1 VRDPFEGVSVRG
13 RKAMLLT
20 AAGAVLL
27 LAYGLVFPTQVAI
40 VGVVL
45 TLPLIIMLH
54 EAGHF
59 FSAKRTGMKVTEFF
73 IGFGP
78 RIWSIKRGETEYG
91 IKAVLL
97 GGYCRIIGMTN
108 LEDVDPEDEP
118 RAYRSKGY
126 LARVFV
132 AGAGPAVHF
141 VIALV
146 LMFAIL
152 FIAGDTR
159 HQRALT
165 KLDQVTVGAKA
176 AGLRAGDQIVS
187 IGGTRI
193 TDWRQV
199 AGAIAPHHAGERVR
213 FVVDRGG
220 VLVAKDVEL
229 TETVLEDG
237 KAHVIAGVSASI
249 VTPQPGFFA
258 SIQKAPGGVVAVASE
273 SVNALGSIFSPSGM
287 SNYFHVLAGSDK
299 ESVDQNT
306 RFLSP
311 IGFASVA
318 ADAVDAG
325 WLAVVGLLL
334 VINVFVGL
342 VNLVPLLPFDG
353 GHIAIATYE
362 KISSLIM
369 RRKVTVDA
377 AKLMP
382 IAGAVLVL
390 LLFIFVSSVFLD
402 VTRPV
407 SNPF

>member
-1 VRDPFEGVSVRG
+1 MRDPFEGVSVRG
-13 RKAMLLT
+13 RKAVLLT
-20 AAGAVLL
+20 AAAAVLL
-27 LAYGLVFPTQVAI
+27 LAYGLMFPTQVAI

-59 FSAKRTGMKVTEFF
+59 FTAKRTGMKVTEFF

-91 IKAVLL
+91 VKAVLL

-108 LEDVDPEDEP
+108 LEDLDPEDEP

-126 LARVFV
+126 FARVLV
-132 AGAGPAVHF
+132 AAAGPAVHF
-141 VIALV
+141 IIALV
-146 LMFAIL
+146 LMFTIL
-152 FIAGDTR
+152 FAAGDTR
-159 HQRALT
+159 HERVLT
-165 KLDQVTVGAKA
+165 RLKEVSVGAEA
-176 AGLRAGDQIVS
+176 AGLRAGDRIVS

-193 TDWRQV
+193 TNWDQV
-199 AGAIAPHHAGERVR
+199 AGVIGKHKAGESVR
-213 FVVDRGG
+213 IVVDRGG
-220 VLVAKDVEL
+220 ATIARDVEL
-229 TETVLEDG
+229 TQRVDAGRT
-237 KAHVIAGVSASI
+237 HVVAGVTAA
-249 VTPQPGFFA
+249 TFLPRPGLFG
-258 SIQKAPGGVVAVASE
+258 SLQKAPGGVVYVAHE
-273 SVNALGSIFSPSGM
+273 SISALGSIFSPSGM
-287 SNYFHVLAGSDK
+287 SNYFHVLAGTDK
-299 ESVDQNT
+299 DKADQNT

-311 IGFASVA
+311 IGFATVA
-318 ADAVDAG
+318 KHAVDAG

-362 KISSLIM
+362 KVSSMIL
-369 RRKVTVDA
+369 RRKIQVDA

-382 IAGAVLVL
+382 IAGVVLVL

-402 VTRPV
+402 VTHPV
-407 SNPF
+407 ANPY

>member
-1 VRDPFEGVSVRG
+1 MRDPFEGVSVRG
-13 RKAMLLT
+13 RKAIVLT
-20 AAGAVLL
+20 AASAVLL
-27 LAYGLVFPTQVAI
+27 FAYGLVFPTQVAI

-59 FSAKRTGMKVTEFF
+59 FAAKRTGMKVTEFF
-73 IGFGP
+73 VGFGP
-78 RIWSIKRGETEYG
+78 RIWSVTRGETEYG
-91 IKAVLL
+91 VKAVLL

-126 LARVFV
+126 FARVLV
-132 AGAGPAVHF
+132 AVAGPAVHF

-146 LMFAIL
+146 LMFSIL

-159 HQRALT
+159 HERALT

-176 AGLRAGDQIVS
+176 AGLRSGDQIVS
-187 IGGTRI
+187 IDGTRI
-193 TDWRQV
+193 TDWTQV
-199 AGAIAPHHAGERVR
+199 AGAIGKHHAGEQVR

-220 VLVAKDVEL
+220 VDITKDVKL
-229 TETVLEDG
+229 TQHVFNG
-237 KAHVIAGVSASI
+237 KTQVIAGVSATVVVPRPGLIGSI
-249 VTPQPGFFA
+249 A
-258 SIQKAPGGVVAVASE
+258 KAPGGVISVAHE
-273 SVNALGSIFSPSGM
+273 SVSALGTIFSPSGM
-287 SNYFHVLAGSDK
+287 SKYFHVLAGTDK
-299 ESVDQNT
+299 NKADQNT

-311 IGFASVA
+311 IGFATVA
-318 ADAVDAG
+318 AHAVDAG

-362 KISSLIM
+362 KIASIVM
-369 RRKVTVDA
+369 RRKVQVDA

-407 SNPF
+407 ANPF

>member
-20 AAGAVLL
+20 AASAVLL
-27 LAYGLVFPTQVAI
+27 VAYGLMFPTQVAI

-59 FSAKRTGMKVTEFF
+59 FTAKRTGMKVTEFF
-73 IGFGP
+73 VGFGP

-91 IKAVLL
+91 VKAVLL

-126 LARVFV
+126 FARVLV
-132 AGAGPAVHF
+132 AAAGPAVHF

-146 LMFAIL
+146 LMFSIL
-152 FIAGDTR
+152 FVAGDTR
-159 HQRALT
+159 NARALT
-165 KLDQVTVGAKA
+165 TLDKVSVGAQQ
-176 AGLRAGDQIVS
+176 AGLRAGDQLVS

-193 TDWRQV
+193 TDWDQV
-199 AGAIAPHHAGERVR
+199 AGAIEHHQAGDRLR
-213 FVVDRGG
+213 FVVNRGG
-220 VLVAKDVEL
+220 AIVTKDVKL
-229 TETVLEDG
+229 TQ
-237 KAHVIAGVSASI
+237 HVFEGQTSIIAGVEATVI
-249 VTPQPGFFA
+249 VPHPGFFG
-258 SIQKAPGGVVAVASE
+258 SIQKAPGGVIEVAHEAVS
-273 SVNALGSIFSPSGM
+273 ALGSIFSPSGM
-287 SNYFHVLAGSDK
+287 SKYFHVLAGTDTNK
-299 ESVDQNT
+299 TDQNT

-311 IGFASVA
+311 IGFATVA
-318 ADAVDAG
+318 VHAVDAG

-353 GHIAIATYE
+353 GHIAIATFE
-362 KISSLIM
+362 KISSIIM
-369 RRKVTVDA
+369 RRKVQVDA

-402 VTRPV
+402 ITRPV
-407 SNPF
+407 ANPF